1 MDSYEASK
9 MVFSRIQTLEP
20 ENASKIMGYLLIQ
33 DHGEKEM
40 IRLAYGPETFLQ
52 NLVLKAKTQL
62 GLAVPTKSPL
72 APSTPSPPSPL
83 NPISRPNPLS
93 LLSSSSRITNNGFDF
108 TNPSSPSSSA
118 WHLSAAGFSD
128 PRSLNNPKSPSST
141 SLLSYASVV
150 TRTSTNN
157 TSSGSACGSSA
168 CGPIDD
174 YQLHEDYNRCFM
186 NDAKTDDLFSPRLDL
201 ASAYDDLQ
209 KQNYS
214 VPGMLYESEDVNS
227 GFGWKPCLYFA
238 RGFCKNGSFCRFLHG
253 DSSTS
258 DGTSMVGSPN
268 NNLNDLEQCQDLL
281 RLKAAAQQQRM
292 ASASQFM
299 TTGASFPYSQCMDLL
314 TQQQIDTQRYVLC
327 DRIRWSITLDV
338 YN

>member
-1 MDSYEASK
+1 MDSYEATK
-9 MVFSRIQTLEP
+9 MVFSRIQSLEP
-20 ENASKIMGYLLIQ
+20 ENSSKIMGYLLIQ

-52 NLVLKAKTQL
+52 NLILKAKTQL
-62 GLAVPTKSPL
+62 GLAVTTKSPS
-72 APSTPSPPSPL
+72 APSTPSSTSSF

-118 WHLSAAGFSD
+118 WHLSGFSD

-141 SLLSYASVV
+141 SLISYASVV

-168 CGPIDD
+168 CGHIDD
-174 YQLHEDYNRCFM
+174 NQLHEDYNRCFM
-186 NDAKTDDLFSPRLDL
+186 NDARTDDLFSPRLDL

-258 DGTSMVGSPN
+258 DGTSIVGSPN
-268 NNLNDLEQCQDLL
+268 NNLNELEQCQDLL

-292 ASASQFM
+292 TSASQFM
-299 TTGASFPYSQCMDLL
+299 TTGTSFPYSQCIDLL
-314 TQQQIDTQRYVLC
+314 AQQQIDTQRYVL
-327 DRIRWSITLDV
+327 
-338 YN
+338 